1 MGIFKR
7 LFGIQSIKNDIEKKP
22 RESLGFELDISRY
35 PESSIKDISELDD
48 EKQKKMMDI
57 TIFIDK
63 YGRFDETR
71 GQAKTLLRG
80 LKFILKVKGVK
91 IKNID
96 FDIATF
102 LRLSD
107 EFPPVTDI
115 DGKWYVKMGN
125 MIIKSFSDDKF
136 EPALLE
142 LLKANEIDKDLVTC
156 GIDLHTN
163 QAEEFYKGEGFK
175 IYVHDDMKPK
185 MISIVNTEKFAR
197 QSLSY
202 IHIEGK
208 GIFQM

>member
-1 MGIFKR
+1 MGIFDW
-7 LFGIQSIKNDIEKKP
+7 LFGIGNQNDIEKKS
-22 RESLGFELDISRY
+22 RKSLDFELDISRY

-71 GQAKTLLRG
+71 GQAKTLLRA

-91 IKNID
+91 LKNID

-102 LRLSD
+102 LIFSD

-115 DGKWYVKMGN
+115 DGKWHVKLGN
-125 MIIKSFSDDKF
+125 MIVKSFSDDKF

-142 LLKANEIDKDLVTC
+142 LLKANEIDKDLITC
-156 GIDLHTN
+156 GIDLHTKKT
-163 QAEEFYKGEGFK
+163 EEFYKGDGFK
-175 IYVHDDMKPK
+175 IYVHDEMKPK
-185 MISIVNTEKFAR
+185 MISIVTSKKFAK

-208 GIFQM
+208 GIWNL